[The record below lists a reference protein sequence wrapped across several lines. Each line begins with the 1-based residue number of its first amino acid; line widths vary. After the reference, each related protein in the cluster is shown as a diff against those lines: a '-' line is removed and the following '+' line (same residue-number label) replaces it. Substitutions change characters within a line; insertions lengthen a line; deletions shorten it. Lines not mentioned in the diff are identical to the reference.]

1 MCMVLWNALLLQI
14 VLIIIIQGLQLDL
27 DATDASFSWKREKL
41 VIFSIFRKMNPML
54 LKLSRVWNNSQ
65 KTAWVEKNKKTN
77 VATMPKKYTPVEIL
91 GKSLHTAL
99 PTLLAPL
106 PNPHITQHSMP
117 VIVAKTAKAIYL
129 AFFLHLLDL
138 TL

>member
-1 MCMVLWNALLLQI
+1 
-14 VLIIIIQGLQLDL
+14 
-27 DATDASFSWKREKL
+27 
-41 VIFSIFRKMNPML
+41 
-54 LKLSRVWNNSQ
+54 
-65 KTAWVEKNKKTN
+65 
-77 VATMPKKYTPVEIL
+77 MPKKYTPVEIL

-117 VIVAKTAKAIYL
+117 VIVAKTAKASYL

-138 TL
+138 TLQLMSSLLTSGANFEARLWF